1 MSSEFCPGGSR
12 LDSLNPPVA
21 IDSLRCRL
29 PGVSRFNSAV
39 RRFNPQ
45 IVRGVL
51 EDLQVRCVASAAA
64 LPGSAVT
71 PETRPVL
78 LSSTTSQENLPLNI
92 SLSVPGITINTLGVR
107 LANVRFTIIG
117 FSSAIVQ
124 VAGDVVVSSEYTGID
139 SLPYSQE
146 QVIPFVFIITVP
158 GTFPPN
164 ATAQGGLTITNQTVS
179 MEVNPSTLA
188 LIGYSLALSFSVNI
202 QIVAPA

>member
-1 MSSEFCPGGSR
+1 MSSEFCSGESGLGSLR
-12 LDSLNPPVA
+12 PAVA

-29 PGVSRFNSAV
+29 PAVPRFNSAV

-51 EDLQVRCVASAAA
+51 EDLRARCVSSQALSGSAAG
-64 LPGSAVT
+64 PG
-71 PETRPVL
+71 TRPVL
-78 LSSTTSQENLPLNI
+78 LGSTATQENLPLNI

-139 SLPYSQE
+139 SLPHTQE
-146 QVIPFVFIITVP
+146 QVIPFVFIVTVP

-164 ATAQGGLTITNQTVS
+164 ATAQGGLTIANQTVS

-188 LIGYSLALSFSVNI
+188 LIGYSLALSFAVSI